1 VVFVYFIITILQY
14 WWFIALEKQWPARP
28 RYKDVA
34 HQQEGED
41 NEDREEKVVKK
52 WIAQGRVNRATLN
65 WCNTFLKWLLD
76 LTISRLWY
84 HTIELFVFEAIELK
98 SPKSMIADL
107 SSVSQLWLHASAL
120 D

>member
-1 VVFVYFIITILQY
+1 
-14 WWFIALEKQWPARP
+14 
-28 RYKDVA
+28 
-34 HQQEGED
+34 
-41 NEDREEKVVKK
+41 
-52 WIAQGRVNRATLN
+52 
-65 WCNTFLKWLLD
+65 
-76 LTISRLWY
+76 LWY